1 MEKVVGR
8 NDRPASQAEPDAHVT
23 REEGVAKPRER
34 KHYSF
39 YFSILMLA
47 IIALIVAWDVTA
59 LSLALPVSLSP
70 LATATAD

>member
-1 MEKVVGR
+1 MEKVVSH
-8 NDRPASQAEPDAHVT
+8 NDRSALQAEPEADITHDDSAT
-23 REEGVAKPRER
+23 KPREG

-47 IIALIVAWDVTA
+47 MIALIVSWDVTA

-70 LATATAD
+70 RST